1 MGFLWKLTHDLD
13 LWMQSMTTH
22 PTDAAWLAFGFFG
35 TALFGS
41 RFLVQWI
48 MSEMKGRSVMPI
60 AFWYF
65 SLAGGVTLLAYAIWR
80 EDPVFIV
87 GQGTGL
93 VIYARNLYF
102 IWREKRENGADQ
114 AA

>member
-1 MGFLWKLTHDLD
+1 MGFLWKWTQDLD
-13 LWMQSMTTH
+13 LWMQNMTTH

-65 SLAGGVTLLAYAIWR
+65 SLAGGLVTLIYAIHIKN
-80 EDPVFIV
+80 PPFIL
-87 GQGTGL
+87 GQALPL
-93 VIYARNLYF
+93 VIYGRNL
-102 IWREKRENGADQ
+102 WLVRQEQKQALPADR
-114 AA
+114 

>member
-1 MGFLWKLTHDLD
+1 MGFLWKWTHELD
-13 LWMQSMTTH
+13 LWMQSLTAH
-22 PTDAAWLAFGFFG
+22 PGDAAWLAFGFFG

-65 SLAGGVTLLAYAIWR
+65 SLAGGVVMLVYAIHIR
-80 EDPVFIV
+80 NPPIIL
-87 GQGTGL
+87 GQALPL
-93 VIYARNLYF
+93 VIYSRNLWLVY
-102 IWREKRENGADQ
+102 RERRTSAL
-114 AA
+114 A